1 MSFNW
6 AIVVEYW
13 PRFLKGTIVTLQ
25 YSIIAIIIATIWG
38 VVLGT
43 ISHRKPPVIGHV
55 VNAYISFFRETPLL
69 VQLYFLFYGVSRY
82 VSVSAGVIGVI
93 ALVLNDGAF
102 IAEIV
107 RGGLQS
113 LDPGQREAALS
124 LGFSETQALVYFL
137 IPQAWKKV
145 LDSLIN
151 MMSII
156 IKDTSMLMWI
166 TIVELT
172 YQSNQVNIYTFNP
185 VTAYVTGGAIYL
197 ILFLIVQG
205 IRRLVSVKSDKRK
218 KELVLVTAEG
228 AR

>member
-205 IRRLVSVKSDKRK
+205 IRRVVSVKSDKRK